1 MAMAFGCRG
10 RSRQGPGRLK
20 EMKVLQQQLH
30 PLLLLLLL
38 LRLMQSLTVYLSVG
52 AVGIRARAMASAPP
66 LHSPGLPLSC
76 ESTATAAA
84 AATCNRRRR

>member
-38 LRLMQSLTVYLSVG
+38 LLRLMQSMTVYLSVR

-84 AATCNRRRR
+84 ATCNRRRR